1 MLLLDQEDPKL
12 KEYFDML
19 LSRVSVLVNVTDADF
34 RLPQQA
40 KAERGGRTHHTF
52 TKNA

>member
-1 MLLLDQEDPKL
+1 MWYMLLLDQEDPKL

-40 KAERGGRTHHTF
+40 KA
-52 TKNA
+52 